1 MSCFIVG
8 HRGAAELAP
17 ENTLAAMAL
26 AVQIGVNE
34 LETDLRL
41 SKDGEI
47 VLMHDETVDRT
58 TNGHGRV
65 NDLTLAELR
74 ALDAGSGEQIPT
86 FRELLD
92 ATSVSLQIEIKDAK
106 VIDPLLILL
115 RDRESDIPRLAP
127 TSFDRDSVRRMVE
140 GAPQA
145 CVGLI
150 SKESD
155 ITLLDEAAALGAR
168 RVLVGYDSVTEEFV
182 ATAHQRGF
190 RVDLWP
196 ITTPEQVRR
205 TVELGADGF
214 TTDDPRIVGPA
225 GYTVTPD
232 GLLASAASGVAGAA
246 GA

>member
-17 ENTLAAMAL
+17 ENTLAGMAL

-58 TNGHGRV
+58 TNGTGRV

-74 ALDAGSGEQIPT
+74 ALDAGNGEQIPT

-106 VIDPLLILL
+106 VIDPLLEFL
-115 RDRESDIPRLAP
+115 RDRESDLPRLKP
-127 TSFDRDSVRRMVE
+127 TSFDRDSVRRMAE
-140 GAPQA
+140 GLGQA
-145 CVGLI
+145 RVGLI
-150 SKESD
+150 SKDSGPA
-155 ITLLDEAAALGAR
+155 LLDEAAELGAR
-168 RVLVGYDSVTEEFV
+168 RVLVGYHAVTEEFV
-182 ATAHQRGF
+182 SAAHERGF

-205 TVELGADGF
+205 TVEIGADGF

-225 GYTVTPD
+225 GFTVTPS
-232 GLLASAASGVAGAA
+232 GLVAAEVGAGEAA